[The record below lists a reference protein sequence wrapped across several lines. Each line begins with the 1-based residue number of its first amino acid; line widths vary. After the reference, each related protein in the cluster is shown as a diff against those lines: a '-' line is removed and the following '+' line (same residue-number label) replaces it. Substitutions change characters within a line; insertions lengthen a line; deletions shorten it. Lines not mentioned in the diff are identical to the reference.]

1 MLNHKQLE
9 QYRDDIKSRVVR
21 IETIVERVES
31 QLSKLNGRTT
41 SLESW
46 KSWMTGGMALLV
58 ILITIAIGVL

>member
-1 MLNHKQLE
+1 MNHKQLE

-21 IETIVERVES
+21 IETIVERVEN
-31 QLSKLNGRTT
+31 QLSKLNGRTS

-58 ILITIAIGVL
+58 ILITLAIGVL

>member
-1 MLNHKQLE
+1 MNNKQLE

-31 QLSKLNGRTT
+31 QLSKLNGRTS

-46 KSWMTGGMALLV
+46 RSWMTGGMALLL
-58 ILITIAIGVL
+58 IGITIAIGVL

>member
-1 MLNHKQLE
+1 MNHKELE

-31 QLSKLNGRTT
+31 QLSKLNGRTS

-46 KSWMTGGMALLV
+46 RSWMTGGMALLV
-58 ILITIAIGVL
+58 IVITIAIGVL

>member
-1 MLNHKQLE
+1 MNHKELE

-31 QLSKLNGRTT
+31 QLSKLNGRTS

-46 KSWMTGGMALLV
+46 RSWMTGGMALLL
-58 ILITIAIGVL
+58 IGITIAIGVL

>member
-1 MLNHKQLE
+1 MNHKQLE

-31 QLSKLNGRTT
+31 QLSKLNGRTS

-46 KSWMTGGMALLV
+46 RSWMTGGMALLL
-58 ILITIAIGVL
+58 IGITIAIGVL